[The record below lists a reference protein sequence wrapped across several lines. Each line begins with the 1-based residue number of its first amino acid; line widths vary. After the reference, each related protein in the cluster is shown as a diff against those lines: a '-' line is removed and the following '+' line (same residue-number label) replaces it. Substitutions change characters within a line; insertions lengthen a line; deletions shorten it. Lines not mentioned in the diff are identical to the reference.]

1 MTFQTAIPTQQPHGE
16 LVRRFEIPS
25 APVTGNGEGLTTLKP
40 SHERVAMLLALGMGH
55 KQIAIATGY
64 APTTI
69 NNLAQD
75 SAIQNAVQDWRACGK
90 ADFDTRAGLFNSV
103 MIDATEALRKLIEEN
118 GASARDLIEAIK
130 LFAPKVGMQDAPQQ
144 VEHSVSDKTITE
156 LRSIAQ
162 QADNS
167 RVRKAEAR
175 IVDAEDADFALVNPP
190 PPGDQQ

>member
-1 MTFQTAIPTQQPHGE
+1 MTFQTMIPEHQPAGE
-16 LVRRFEIPS
+16 LVRRFEVPT
-25 APVTGNGEGLTTLKP
+25 APVTGKGEGLAELKP
-40 SHERVAMLLALGMGH
+40 SHERVAMLLALGMGY

-64 APTTI
+64 SPSTI
-69 NNLAQD
+69 STLSQD
-75 SAIQNAVQDWRACGK
+75 AAIQNAVQDWRACGK
-90 ADFDTRAGLFNSV
+90 ADFDTRAGLFNTV
-103 MIDATEALRKLIEEN
+103 MVDATQKLKEMIEQD